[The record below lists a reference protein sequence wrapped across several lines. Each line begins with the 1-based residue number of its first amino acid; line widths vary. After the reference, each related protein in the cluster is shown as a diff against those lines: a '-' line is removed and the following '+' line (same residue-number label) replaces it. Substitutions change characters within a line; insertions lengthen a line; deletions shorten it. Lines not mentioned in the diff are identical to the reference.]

1 MQPFLKQQF
10 KHRLMVVFSRSQWL
24 YTVVLV
30 DNDMAILGQ
39 LKVDLLEMK
48 NDSHVLINT
57 RTTRDHSNQSWPG
70 NNPTLNC
77 VRCSLLWYGKG
88 KHPFSGTVNITR
100 KAYRP
105 ANSTGVNLYTS

>member
-48 NDSHVLINT
+48 NDSHVLINATLGLPEIIRT
-57 RTTRDHSNQSWPG
+57 RVGLEIIPH
-70 NNPTLNC
+70 
-77 VRCSLLWYGKG
+77 
-88 KHPFSGTVNITR
+88 
-100 KAYRP
+100 
-105 ANSTGVNLYTS
+105 